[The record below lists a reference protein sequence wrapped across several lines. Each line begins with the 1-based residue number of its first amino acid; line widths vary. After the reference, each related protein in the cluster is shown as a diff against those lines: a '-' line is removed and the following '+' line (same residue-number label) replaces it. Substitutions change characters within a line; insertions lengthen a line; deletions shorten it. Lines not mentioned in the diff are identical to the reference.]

1 MRKLVA
7 GATFACLLSAL
18 PCWAQE
24 ATTDE
29 SSANSARRAEQA
41 AGEAQ
46 YWANEAAR
54 AAQQDP
60 RAVMRRRAAFKRA
73 NRIERL
79 EARKWAHRSSSR
91 PMNVF
96 TTLGRPMQL
105 AYGHGHGS
113 PWHAGYRHGGGVWGG
128 SLLGHGSGG
137 YAESSRAPVLGLFGG
152 LRLSAY
158 PTSR

>member
-29 SSANSARRAEQA
+29 PSANAARRAEQA

-79 EARKWAHRSSSR
+79 EARKWTHRSASR
-91 PMNVF
+91 PMSVF
-96 TTLGRPMQL
+96 TTPWRPVSF
-105 AYGHGHGS
+105 AYGPGLGS
-113 PWHAGYRHGGGVWGG
+113 PWHAGHWHGGDVWGG
-128 SLLGHGSGG
+128 SILGHGPVG

-152 LRLSAY
+152 MRLGAY
-158 PTSR
+158 SSSR

>member
-24 ATTDE
+24 ATNDE

-60 RAVMRRRAAFKRA
+60 RAVMRRRSAFKRA

-79 EARKWAHRSSSR
+79 EARKWTHRSSSR
-91 PMNVF
+91 PMSVF
-96 TTLGRPMQL
+96 TIYMRPISFD
-105 AYGHGHGS
+105 YGHGHGS
-113 PWHAGYRHGGGVWGG
+113 PWHAGYLHGGGVWGG
-128 SLLGHGSGG
+128 SILGHGPVG
-137 YAESSRAPVLGLFGG
+137 YAESSRAPALGLFGG
-152 LRLSAY
+152 SRLADH